1 MQNQSAKAEIREI
14 LLWKRQSCEVDINVN
29 VDIQNILS
37 DGKAE
42 QMKISNH
49 GAPLH
54 RHRYGAD
61 LAITLRVTGMDL
73 RLID

>member
-1 MQNQSAKAEIREI
+1 VRWTSTLTLIFKIF
-14 LLWKRQSCEVDINVN
+14 
-29 VDIQNILS
+29 LS

-49 GAPLH
+49 GAPSH

-61 LAITLRVTGMDL
+61 LAIRLRVTGMDL

>member
-1 MQNQSAKAEIREI
+1 VRWTSTLTLIFKIF
-14 LLWKRQSCEVDINVN
+14 
-29 VDIQNILS
+29 LS

-49 GAPLH
+49 GAPSH